1 VGVVTFSVAL
11 PALYNIDRVY
21 TTAQSYQDHAI
32 IALIAMSDNREPRC
46 NNLSIVY
53 SFNTGEKRKS
63 GNVIG
68 GKMEKRKKTET
79 GQLHP

>member
-1 VGVVTFSVAL
+1 LAVGKAL
-11 PALYNIDRVY
+11 FVLLLLLALKNIDRVY

-46 NNLSIVY
+46 KNLSIVY

-63 GNVIG
+63 GNEIG
-68 GKMEKRKKTET
+68 GKNGKAEK
-79 GQLHP
+79 